1 MKEISKTVQNLKPS
15 GIRRFFDLAST
26 MEGVISLGVGEPDFS
41 TPWHICEEA
50 IQSMMD
56 GKTHY
61 TANKGLLELRQEI
74 SKFHHEHYQQSYDP
88 KKEILVTVG
97 GSEGIDIA
105 MRALVNPGDEVIVMD
120 PNYVAYEPA
129 IQLAGGICVPIVLTR
144 ENDFKLKAEDLKKAI
159 TDKTKAMIINF
170 PSNPTGGVMTKED
183 YEEIVPIIKESEIYV
198 ISDEIYAELSFD
210 QKFASLAQ
218 FDEIRDQIIVINGF
232 SKAFAMTGWRLAYV
246 LANPVVTA
254 AMTKIHQYVIMSA
267 PTAAQHAAIK
277 ALRDG
282 YDDVLMMKNEYLN
295 RRNLLVNNLNRMGLT
310 TPMPHGTFYV
320 FADIRPYGLSS
331 EQFCNKLLEEEKVA
345 CVPGDA
351 FGPHGEGFIRISY
364 AYSLN
369 HIKEAC
375 VRIEHFLKQ
384 FENQ

>member
-74 SKFHHEHYQQSYDP
+74 SKFHHEHYQQTYDP

-183 YEEIVPIIKESEIYV
+183 YEKIVPIIKESEIYV

-320 FADIRPYGLSS
+320 FADIRPYGLTS

-384 FENQ
+384 FK